1 MKTALIVG
9 ATGIVGKELVAQLC
23 EDERYQQVIIWVRR
37 KPAFSHPKLLVQEV
51 DFDRISEQAMP
62 KVDEVFCALG
72 TTIKKAGSQE
82 NFLKVDVQYPTE
94 IAKLAKSAGVS
105 RFVLIS
111 ALGAN
116 SNARVF
122 YSRAKGMVEDNL
134 RQLHFDSLQIVR
146 PSLIVGERADFRLGE
161 TLFEWL
167 FKLLP
172 KTLFWRYRPMHGKDI
187 AHVMI
192 EQAQRPEQ
200 GEYIYSPQ
208 QIQK

>member
-1 MKTALIVG
+1 MKTALVVG

-23 EDERYQQVIIWVRR
+23 EDERYQQVTIWVRR
-37 KPAFSHPKLLVQEV
+37 KPAFNHPKLIVQEV
-51 DFDRISEQAMP
+51 DFERLAEQTMP

-72 TTIKKAGSQE
+72 TTIKKAGNQE

-122 YSRAKGMVEDNL
+122 YSRAKGIVEENL

-146 PSLIVGERADFRLGE
+146 PSLIVGERSDFRLGE
-161 TLFEWL
+161 TIFEWL

-172 KTLFWRYRPMHGKDI
+172 KTLFWRYRPMHDKDI
-187 AHVMI
+187 VRVMI

>member
-1 MKTALIVG
+1 M
-9 ATGIVGKELVAQLC
+9 
-23 EDERYQQVIIWVRR
+23 
-37 KPAFSHPKLLVQEV
+37 
-51 DFDRISEQAMP
+51 
-62 KVDEVFCALG
+62 
-72 TTIKKAGSQE
+72 
-82 NFLKVDVQYPTE
+82 QYPTE
-94 IAKLAKSAGVS
+94 IAKLAKSAGVF

-187 AHVMI
+187 ARVII

-200 GEYIYSPQ
+200 GQYIYSPQ